1 MVTHVLSVILH
12 HTIASSSSMTAAI
25 VCRNYT
31 LECDVPA
38 WMSYAA
44 TLRLTLATVAAENH
58 CEEQFCFTDK
68 WGRELKRSPK
78 LGQWEEQGGEE
89 GHGEPELRPEQLPLS
104 VHLLLLHQLGHLEVV
119 RLQTSHSEHNQVFW
133 RGNRKSTGGWGTF
146 SGGAGGP

>member
-38 WMSYAA
+38 RMSYAA

-58 CEEQFCFTDK
+58 CKEQFCFTDK
-68 WGRELKRSPK
+68 
-78 LGQWEEQGGEE
+78 
-89 GHGEPELRPEQLPLS
+89 
-104 VHLLLLHQLGHLEVV
+104 
-119 RLQTSHSEHNQVFW
+119 
-133 RGNRKSTGGWGTF
+133 
-146 SGGAGGP
+146 